1 MKVSEIKIGETYN
14 GVKVLEKFR
23 EKGHTKYWCI
33 CPVCGKRFSMKAETV
48 GIAHQCKECNAKSRI
63 VDISG
68 KRFGRLVAIEY
79 AGKITSEISPT
90 TISLWKCKCDCGNQI
105 TVRYPALI
113 SGNTRSCGCL
123 LDESRKINNV
133 NKRRSVSHDFVFEGN
148 LDNHPL
154 RFIWKSMLMRCNN
167 PHVKNYNNYGGR
179 GIKVC
184 DRWSGDLGFENF
196 VKDMGERPTLNHTL
210 DRIDVNG
217 NYEPSNC
224 RWATTEQQ
232 MNNRTDN
239 SRIILNG
246 ESITCAQLCKRY
258 GFYYTWVAHQ
268 LRAGIDINFIIK
280 KQLRPKEERI
290 GHAGRRAY
298 SKDYGNHNRVVSDEV
313 IKLLEQHKPT
323 INSNE
328 KEV

>member
-23 EKGHTKYWCI
+23 EKAHTKYWCI

-48 GIAHQCKECNAKSRI
+48 GIARQCKECNAKSRI
-63 VDISG
+63 IDISG
-68 KRFGRLVAIEY
+68 QRFGRLVAIEH
-79 AGKITSEISPT
+79 AGRVVNRSGFRT
-90 TISLWKCKCDCGNQI
+90 TLWKCKCDCGKETI
-105 TVRYPALI
+105 VRYPLLV

-123 LDESRKINNV
+123 ERENKERIMKLAQQVNRK
-133 NKRRSVSHDFVFEGN
+133 SVSANFAGKLE
-148 LDNHPL
+148 NHPL
-154 RFIWKSMLMRCNN
+154 YKTWKSMLMRCNN
-167 PHVKNYNNYGGR
+167 PKVRGYKHYGGR

-196 VKDMGERPTLNHTL
+196 VNDMGERTNGTTL
-210 DRIDVNG
+210 DRVDVNG

-313 IKLLEQHKPT
+313 AALLESKLTNQ
-323 INSNE
+323 NN
-328 KEV
+328 

>member
-1 MKVSEIKIGETYN
+1 M
-14 GVKVLEKFR
+14 VKLAQRV
-23 EKGHTKYWCI
+23 
-33 CPVCGKRFSMKAETV
+33 
-48 GIAHQCKECNAKSRI
+48 N
-63 VDISG
+63 
-68 KRFGRLVAIEY
+68 
-79 AGKITSEISPT
+79 
-90 TISLWKCKCDCGNQI
+90 
-105 TVRYPALI
+105 
-113 SGNTRSCGCL
+113 
-123 LDESRKINNV
+123 RK
-133 NKRRSVSHDFVFEGN
+133 SVSKDFTGTLE
-148 LDNHPL
+148 NHPL
-154 RFIWKSMLMRCNN
+154 YKTWKSMLMRCNN
-167 PHVKNYNNYGGR
+167 PNVRGYKHYGGR

-196 VKDMGERPTLNHTL
+196 INDMGERPTLDHTL

-239 SRIILNG
+239 SRILLNG
-246 ESITCAQLCKRY
+246 ESITCSQLCKRY

-280 KQLRPKEERI
+280 KQLRPKGERI

-313 IKLLEQHKPT
+313 IKLLETNRK
-323 INSNE
+323 
-328 KEV
+328 

>member
-33 CPVCGKRFSMKAETV
+33 CPVCGERFSMKAETV
-48 GIAHQCKECNAKSRI
+48 GKARQCKKCNAKSRI
-63 VDISG
+63 IDISG
-68 KRFGRLVAIEY
+68 QRFGRLVAIEY
-79 AGKITSEISPT
+79 AGRIVNQNGFRT
-90 TISLWKCKCDCGNQI
+90 TLWRCKCDCDKESI
-105 TVRYPALI
+105 VRYPALI
-113 SGNTRSCGCL
+113 TGNTRSCGCL
-123 LDESRKINNV
+123 ERENKERVMKIAQQANRK
-133 NKRRSVSHDFVFEGN
+133 SVSKDFIGKLE
-148 LDNHPL
+148 DHPL
-154 RFIWKSMLMRCNN
+154 YKTWKSMLMRCNN

-196 VKDMGERPTLNHTL
+196 VNDMGERPDGTTL

-239 SRIILNG
+239 SCIVING
-246 ESITCAQLCKRY
+246 KSITCSQLCKKY
-258 GFYYTWVAHQ
+258 GFYRTYVTHLIHDGVDVNEVIR
-268 LRAGIDINFIIK
+268 RA
-280 KQLRPKEERI
+280 LRPKGERHGKRGELQKHI
-290 GHAGRRAY
+290 
-298 SKDYGNHNRVVSDEV
+298 NHNRIVSDEV
-313 IKLLEQHKPT
+313 IKLLENK
-323 INSNE
+323 
-328 KEV
+328 

>member
-1 MKVSEIKIGETYN
+1 MKVKDIQIGETYN
-14 GVKVLEKFR
+14 GVKILEKFH

-33 CPVCGKRFSMKAETV
+33 CPICGEKFSMKAETV
-48 GIAHQCKECNAKSRI
+48 GNACRCKKCNAKSRI
-63 VDISG
+63 IDLTG
-68 KRFGRLVAIEY
+68 QRFGRLVAIEH
-79 AGKITSEISPT
+79 AGRVVNKSGFRT
-90 TISLWKCKCDCGNQI
+90 TLWRCKCDCGKESI
-105 TVRYPALI
+105 VRYPLLV

-123 LDESRKINNV
+123 ERENKERMVKLAQRVNRK
-133 NKRRSVSHDFVFEGN
+133 SVSKDFTGTLE
-148 LDNHPL
+148 NHPL
-154 RFIWKSMLMRCNN
+154 YKTWKSMLMRCHN
-167 PHVKNYNNYGGR
+167 PNVRGYKHYGGR

-196 VKDMGERPTLNHTL
+196 INDMGERPTLDHTL

-239 SRIILNG
+239 SRILLNG
-246 ESITCAQLCKRY
+246 ESITCSQLCKRY

-280 KQLRPKEERI
+280 KQLRPKGERI

-313 IKLLEQHKPT
+313 IKLLETNRK
-323 INSNE
+323 
-328 KEV
+328 

>member
-1 MKVSEIKIGETYN
+1 MKVSETKIGETYN

-23 EKGHTKYWCI
+23 EKAHTKYWCI

-63 VDISG
+63 IDLTG
-68 KRFGRLVAIEY
+68 QRFGRLVAIEH
-79 AGKITSEISPT
+79 AGRVVNKNGFRT
-90 TISLWKCKCDCGNQI
+90 TLWKCKCDCGKESV
-105 TVRYPALI
+105 VRYPLLV

-123 LDESRKINNV
+123 ERENKERIMKLAQQVNRK
-133 NKRRSVSHDFVFEGN
+133 SVSEDFAGKLE
-148 LDNHPL
+148 NHPL
-154 RFIWKSMLMRCNN
+154 YKTWKSMLMRCNN
-167 PHVKNYNNYGGR
+167 PNVRGYKHYGGR

-196 VKDMGERPTLNHTL
+196 VNDMGERPDGTTL

-246 ESITCAQLCKRY
+246 ESITCAQLCKKY

-313 IKLLEQHKPT
+313 IKLLETK
-323 INSNE
+323 
-328 KEV
+328 

>member
-1 MKVSEIKIGETYN
+1 MKVSEIKICETYN

-33 CPVCGKRFSMKAETV
+33 CPVCGERFSMKAETV
-48 GIAHQCKECNAKSRI
+48 GKARQCKKCNAKSHI
-63 VDISG
+63 IDLTG
-68 KRFGRLVAIEY
+68 QRFGRLVAIEH
-79 AGKITSEISPT
+79 AGRVVNRSGYRT
-90 TISLWKCKCDCGNQI
+90 TLWRCKCDCGKESI
-105 TVRYPALI
+105 VRYPLLVT
-113 SGNTRSCGCL
+113 GNTRSCGCL
-123 LDESRKINNV
+123 ERENKERMMKIAQQANRKSGS
-133 NKRRSVSHDFVFEGN
+133 KDFIGKLE
-148 LDNHPL
+148 DHPL
-154 RFIWKSMLMRCNN
+154 YKTWKSMLMRCNN

-196 VKDMGERPTLNHTL
+196 VKDMGERPDGTTL

-239 SRIILNG
+239 SRIILNS
-246 ESITCAQLCKRY
+246 ESITCAQLCKKY

-268 LRAGIDINFIIK
+268 LWAGIDINFIIK

-313 IKLLEQHKPT
+313 IALLERKQT
-323 INSNE
+323 NQNN
-328 KEV
+328 

>member
-133 NKRRSVSHDFVFEGN
+133 NKRKSVSHDFVFEGN

-154 RFIWKSMLMRCNN
+154 RLIWKSMLMRCNN
-167 PHVKNYNNYGGR
+167 PNVMGYKHYGGR

-196 VKDMGERPTLNHTL
+196 VKDMGERPTPEHTL
-210 DRIDVNG
+210 DRVDYNG
-217 NYEPSNC
+217 DYEPSNC
-224 RWATTEQQ
+224 RWATHEAQC
-232 MNNRTDN
+232 NNKRNN
-239 SRIILNG
+239 SYVVLNG
-246 ESITCAQLCKRY
+246 EEITCAQLCKRY
-258 GFYYTWVAHQ
+258 GFYYTYVTYQ
-268 LRAGIDINFIIK
+268 LRQGIDINFIIK
-280 KQLRPKEERI
+280 NQLRPKEERI

-298 SKDYGNHNRVVSDEV
+298 SKDYGNHNRIVSDEV
-313 IKLLEQHKPT
+313 IALLERKQT
-323 INSNE
+323 NQNN
-328 KEV
+328 

>member
-48 GIAHQCKECNAKSRI
+48 GIAHQCKECNANSRI

-113 SGNTRSCGCL
+113 SSNTRSCGCL

-154 RFIWKSMLMRCNN
+154 RLIWKSMLMRCNN

-196 VKDMGERPTLNHTL
+196 VNDMGERPDGTTL

-258 GFYYTWVAHQ
+258 GFYRTYVTHLIHDGVDVNEVIR
-268 LRAGIDINFIIK
+268 RA
-280 KQLRPKEERI
+280 LRPKGERHGKRGELQKHI
-290 GHAGRRAY
+290 
-298 SKDYGNHNRVVSDEV
+298 NHNRVVSDEV
-313 IKLLEQHKPT
+313 MKLLEDRQLTNQNNKQ
-323 INSNE
+323 
-328 KEV
+328 

>member
-63 VDISG
+63 VDISE

-154 RFIWKSMLMRCNN
+154 RLIWKSMLMRCNN
-167 PHVKNYNNYGGR
+167 PNVMGYKHYGGR

-184 DRWSGDLGFENF
+184 DRWSGELGFENF
-196 VKDMGERPTLNHTL
+196 IKDMGERPDGTTL
-210 DRIDVNG
+210 DRIDYNG

-224 RWATTEQQ
+224 RWATTDEQA
-232 MNNRTDN
+232 NNRTDN
-239 SRIILNG
+239 IYIIVGDREITAKQFCKALGLN
-246 ESITCAQLCKRY
+246 Y
-258 GFYYTWVAHQ
+258 WVAIKQ
-268 LRAGIDINFIIK
+268 IQRGYDINIIAK
-280 KQLRPKEERI
+280 DVRFNQ
-290 GHAGRRAY
+290 GVYRRRH
-298 SKDYGNHNRVVSDEV
+298 DLINHNRVVSDEV
-313 IKLLEQHKPT
+313 VALLESKQT
-323 INSNE
+323 NQNN
-328 KEV
+328 

>member
-33 CPVCGKRFSMKAETV
+33 CPVCGERFSMEAETV
-48 GIAHQCKECNAKSRI
+48 GKARRCKGCNAKSRI
-63 VDISG
+63 IDISG
-68 KRFGRLVAIEY
+68 QRFGRLVAIEY

-154 RFIWKSMLMRCNN
+154 RLIWKSMLMRCNN
-167 PHVKNYNNYGGR
+167 PNVMGYKHYGGR

-184 DRWSGDLGFENF
+184 DRWSGELGFENF
-196 VKDMGERPTLNHTL
+196 VNDMGERPDGTTL
-210 DRIDVNG
+210 DRINYDG
-217 NYEPSNC
+217 GYEPSNC
-224 RWATTEQQ
+224 RWATQETQS
-232 MNNRTDN
+232 NNRRDN
-239 SRIILNG
+239 SCVTLNG
-246 ESITCAQLCKRY
+246 EKITCAQLCRRY
-258 GFYYTWVAHQ
+258 GFYYTYVTYQ
-268 LRAGIDINFIIK
+268 LRHGIDINFIIK
-280 KQLRPKEERI
+280 NQLRPKEERI

-298 SKDYGNHNRVVSDEV
+298 SKDYGNHNRVISDEV

-328 KEV
+328 TSL

>member
-1 MKVSEIKIGETYN
+1 MKVKDIQIGETYN
-14 GVKVLEKFR
+14 GVKILEKFH

-33 CPVCGKRFSMKAETV
+33 CPICGEKFSMKAETV
-48 GIAHQCKECNAKSRI
+48 GNACRCKKCNAKSRI
-63 VDISG
+63 IDLTG
-68 KRFGRLVAIEY
+68 QRFGRLVAIEH
-79 AGKITSEISPT
+79 AGRVVNKSGFRT
-90 TISLWKCKCDCGNQI
+90 TLWRCKCDCGKESI
-105 TVRYPALI
+105 VRYPLLV

-123 LDESRKINNV
+123 ERENKERMVKLAQRVNRK
-133 NKRRSVSHDFVFEGN
+133 SVSKDFTGTLE
-148 LDNHPL
+148 NHPL
-154 RFIWKSMLMRCNN
+154 YKTWKSMLMRCNN
-167 PHVKNYNNYGGR
+167 PNVRGYKHYGGR

-196 VKDMGERPTLNHTL
+196 INDMGERPTLDHTL

-239 SRIILNG
+239 SRILLNG
-246 ESITCAQLCKRY
+246 ESITCSQLCKRY

-280 KQLRPKEERI
+280 KQLRPKGERI

-313 IKLLEQHKPT
+313 IKLLETNRK
-323 INSNE
+323 
-328 KEV
+328 

>member
-14 GVKVLEKFR
+14 SVKVLEKFR
-23 EKGHTKYWCI
+23 EKAHTKYWCI

-48 GIAHQCKECNAKSRI
+48 GIACQCKECNAKSRI
-63 VDISG
+63 IDLTG
-68 KRFGRLVAIEY
+68 QRFGRLVAIEH
-79 AGKITSEISPT
+79 AGRVVNKNGFRT
-90 TISLWKCKCDCGNQI
+90 TLWKCKCDCGKESV
-105 TVRYPALI
+105 VRYPLLV

-123 LDESRKINNV
+123 ERENKERIMKLAQQVNRK
-133 NKRRSVSHDFVFEGN
+133 SVSEDFAGKLE
-148 LDNHPL
+148 NHPL
-154 RFIWKSMLMRCNN
+154 YKTWKSMLMRCNN
-167 PHVKNYNNYGGR
+167 PNVRGYKHYGGR

-196 VKDMGERPTLNHTL
+196 VNDMGERPDGTTL

-246 ESITCAQLCKRY
+246 ESITCAQLCKKY

-313 IKLLEQHKPT
+313 MKLLEDK
-323 INSNE
+323 
-328 KEV
+328 

>member
-23 EKGHTKYWCI
+23 EKTHTKYWCI

-63 VDISG
+63 IDLTG
-68 KRFGRLVAIEY
+68 QRFGRLVAIEH
-79 AGKITSEISPT
+79 AGRVVNKNGFRT
-90 TISLWKCKCDCGNQI
+90 TLWKCKCDCGKESV
-105 TVRYPALI
+105 VRYPLLV

-123 LDESRKINNV
+123 ERENKERIMKLAQQVNRK
-133 NKRRSVSHDFVFEGN
+133 SVSEDFAGKLE
-148 LDNHPL
+148 NHPL
-154 RFIWKSMLMRCNN
+154 YKTWKSMLMRCNN
-167 PHVKNYNNYGGR
+167 PNVRGYKHYGGR

-196 VKDMGERPTLNHTL
+196 VNDMGERPDGTTL

-246 ESITCAQLCKRY
+246 ESITCAQLCKKY

-298 SKDYGNHNRVVSDEV
+298 SKDYGNYNRVVSDEV
-313 IKLLEQHKPT
+313 IKLLETK
-323 INSNE
+323 
-328 KEV
+328 

>member
-1 MKVSEIKIGETYN
+1 MRVKDIKIGETYN

-23 EKGHTKYWCI
+23 EKDHTKYWCI
-33 CPVCGKRFSMKAETV
+33 CPICGEKFSMKAETV
-48 GIAHQCKECNAKSRI
+48 GKACRCKKCNAKSRI

-79 AGKITSEISPT
+79 AGRVVNKSGNRT
-90 TISLWKCKCDCGNQI
+90 TLWRCKCDCGNE
-105 TVRYPALI
+105 TVVRYPLLI
-113 SGNTRSCGCL
+113 SGTTCSCGCKKI
-123 LDESRKINNV
+123 ESDRLNNIKKRK
-133 NKRRSVSHDFVFEGN
+133 SVSRGFCFEGN

-154 RFIWKSMLMRCNN
+154 RLIWKSMLMRCNN
-167 PHVKNYNNYGGR
+167 PNVKNYNNYGGR

-196 VKDMGERPTLNHTL
+196 VNDMGDRPDGTTL

-239 SRIILNG
+239 SRITLSG
-246 ESITCAQLCKRY
+246 ESITCAQLCKKY

-280 KQLRPKEERI
+280 MQMRPKNEKI
-290 GHAGRRAY
+290 GRSGRRAY
-298 SKDYGNHNRVVSDEV
+298 SKDYGNHNRVVSEEV
-313 IKLLEQHKPT
+313 AKLLESK
-323 INSNE
+323 
-328 KEV
+328 